1 MKGALEGCAAVVIPA
16 GVPRKPGTVKP
27 QLSGSVRIGIDSPD
41 NIEKNI
47 SKVKMAKMLWS
58 VSWIVAASGRYT
70 IIVRYE
76 NCLKLV

>member
-41 NIEKNI
+41 NIETENI
-47 SKVKMAKMLWS
+47 SKGKMAKML
-58 VSWIVAASGRYT
+58 
-70 IIVRYE
+70 
-76 NCLKLV
+76 

>member
-16 GVPRKPGTVKP
+16 GVPRKPGTLKP

-47 SKVKMAKMLWS
+47 SKVKMAKML
-58 VSWIVAASGRYT
+58 
-70 IIVRYE
+70 
-76 NCLKLV
+76 